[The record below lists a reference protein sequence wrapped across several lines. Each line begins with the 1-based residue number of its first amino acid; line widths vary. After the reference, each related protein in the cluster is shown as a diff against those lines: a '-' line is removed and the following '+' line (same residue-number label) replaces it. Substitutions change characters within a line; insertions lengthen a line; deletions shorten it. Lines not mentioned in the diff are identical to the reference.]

1 MKVFRVVSF
10 LVFSVCLCALCG
22 AWLRFDAA
30 ASGRASGE
38 RSRPSPDKTGKAQPM
53 ELADFDKRCHASGVL
68 VCEGF
73 DPADK
78 FRPAKWPA
86 TGLYPSGDGQLRG
99 TLDTS
104 VKASGQG
111 SLRFEIP
118 PHSPANASGYWRQ
131 AIGKNFGT
139 GTTYYV
145 QFRQRFSREMLKN
158 PFGDTTWKQAL
169 FHNASATCSE
179 MEITTVQ
186 YYQAGFP
193 FMYTACGAR
202 MIATNGGNPPYLLEQ
217 GDYNCWYGQY
227 NAKSCFMYPPEQW
240 VTFYYE
246 VSVGH
251 WGKPDSAVNAWV
263 ALDGQQYRQWI
274 KIKDFLLQNDT
285 PGQDY
290 DTVTLLTYM
299 TGKSMKID
307 HPTAYTWYDEL
318 IVSTEPIAPPTASDD
333 LTHAK

>member
-73 DPADK
+73 DSADK

-131 AIGKNFGT
+131 MIGKNFGA

-158 PFGDTTWKQAL
+158 NFGDTTWKQAL
-169 FHNASATCSE
+169 FHNG
-179 MEITTVQ
+179 VRDLQ
-186 YYQAGFP
+186 RHRDRH
-193 FMYTACGAR
+193 GAVLSR
-202 MIATNGGNPPYLLEQ
+202 WISNDVHGLRRTNDRHE
-217 GDYNCWYGQY
+217 
-227 NAKSCFMYPPEQW
+227 
-240 VTFYYE
+240 
-246 VSVGH
+246 
-251 WGKPDSAVNAWV
+251 WGKP
-263 ALDGQQYRQWI
+263 
-274 KIKDFLLQNDT
+274 
-285 PGQDY
+285 
-290 DTVTLLTYM
+290 TVLAGARRL
-299 TGKSMKID
+299 
-307 HPTAYTWYDEL
+307 
-318 IVSTEPIAPPTASDD
+318 
-333 LTHAK
+333 

>member
-73 DPADK
+73 DSADK

-285 PGQDY
+285 GQDY
-290 DTVTLLTYM
+290 DTVMLLTYM
-299 TGKSMKID
+299 TGKSMKMD
-307 HPTAYTWYDEL
+307 K
-318 IVSTEPIAPPTASDD
+318 SDGVYVV
-333 LTHAK
+333 